1 MVPVPPGS
9 AWAALQ
15 DNAACSAWRGALL
28 HATYTRIQSSLGHV
42 YFGSCSLLELDL
54 RSLRAFVLHA
64 SPSAVC

>member
-15 DNAACSAWRGALL
+15 DNTAHFAWRGALL
-28 HATYTRIQSSLGHV
+28 HATYARIQSSLGHV
-42 YFGSCSLLELDL
+42 YFGSSLLELDL
-54 RSLRAFVLHA
+54 HSLRAFVLRA

>member
-15 DNAACSAWRGALL
+15 DNAACSAWQGALL
-28 HATYTRIQSSLGHV
+28 HATYRRIQSSLGYV
-42 YFGSCSLLELDL
+42 YFGSSLLELDL
-54 RSLRAFVLHA
+54 HSLKVFVLRA